1 MADFPQARTIDD
13 SVALLADGYTYV
25 GKRCAEHNS
34 DVFETRL
41 MLQNVTCVQ
50 GEDAARMFYTPGR
63 FTRKGAMPP
72 TALLL
77 LQDIGSV
84 QMLDGAAHHQ
94 RKAMFL
100 SVLDEDGV
108 ARLANTVA
116 EEWRA
121 ALPRWAQMDKVVL
134 HPQVRAI
141 LTRAVCRW
149 AGVPL
154 HEEEVKPR
162 ANEFGEMIDGAAAV
176 GPRNWRAQWLR
187 MGTERWAKAWIDD
200 IRSRKRDAPVGSAA
214 YVIALHRD
222 PEGELLSRGTA
233 AVELINV
240 LRPTV
245 AVARFI
251 TFAALALHEH
261 PHLRARVAAAD
272 DQYLEWFAQEV
283 RRFYPF
289 FPVVGGKAC
298 VAFEWRGHAF
308 KPGDWVLLDMYG
320 TNHDPRIWAQPEV
333 FDPERFRHWDGNP
346 YTLVAQG
353 GGDYA
358 AGHRCPGEP
367 ATVEIV
373 KTALRLLTQEM
384 DYEVPKQA
392 LRLDLHK
399 MPALPPS
406 KFILRHVQATPPQF
420 ATAPPPA

>member
-13 SVALLADGYTYV
+13 SVALLADGYTYI

-34 DVFETRL
+34 DTFETRM
-41 MLQNVTCVQ
+41 MLQRVTCTQ
-50 GEDAARMFYTPGR
+50 GEDAARMFYEPGR
-63 FTRKGAMPP
+63 FTRNGAMPP

-77 LQDIGSV
+77 LQDVGSV
-84 QMLDGAAHHQ
+84 QTLDGDAHYQ

-100 SVLDEDGV
+100 SLLDKEGV
-108 ARLANTVA
+108 QKLANTVA

-121 ALPRWAQMDKVVL
+121 ALGRWERMDKVLL
-134 HPQVRAI
+134 HPEVRTI

-154 HEEEVKPR
+154 REEEVKGR
-162 ANEFGEMIDGAAAV
+162 THEFGEMIDGAAAV

-187 MGTERWAKAWIDD
+187 MGTERWAKGWIED
-200 IRSRKRDAPVGSAA
+200 IRDRKRDAPVGSPA
-214 YVIALHRD
+214 YVIALHRKPD
-222 PEGELLSRGTA
+222 GELLGTGTA

-245 AVARFI
+245 AVARFV
-251 TFAALALHEH
+251 TFSALALHEH
-261 PHLRARVAAAD
+261 PHLRERVATAD

-289 FPVVGGKAC
+289 FPVVGGRAR
-298 VAFEWRGHAF
+298 VAFEWRGRQF

-320 TNHDPRIWAQPEV
+320 TNHDPRAWEQPGV
-333 FDPERFRHWDGNP
+333 FNPERFRHWDGNP
-346 YTLVAQG
+346 YTLIAQG

-358 AGHRCPGEP
+358 NGHRCPGEP

-373 KTALRLLTQEM
+373 KTALRLLTREM
-384 DYEVPKQA
+384 EYAVPKQD
-392 LRLDLHK
+392 LRLNLHK

-406 KFILRHVQATPPQF
+406 KFVMEEVRAKTP
-420 ATAPPPA
+420 ALAAA